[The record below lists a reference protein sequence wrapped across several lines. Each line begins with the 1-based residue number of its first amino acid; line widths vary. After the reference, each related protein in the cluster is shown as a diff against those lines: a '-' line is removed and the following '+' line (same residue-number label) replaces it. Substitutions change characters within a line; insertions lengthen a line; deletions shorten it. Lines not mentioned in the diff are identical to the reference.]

1 MPGYQVK
8 QQTVHVGALDYRI
21 ESLLDRTQYSDP
33 DGAAEAR
40 GIPEC
45 AWSFFGQLWPAGL
58 VLAEAMADI
67 APDGRRVL
75 EIGCG
80 LALAGIVAHRR
91 ALDVTV
97 SDIHPLGE
105 RFLRRNLALNQL
117 GPLPFRDLSWCEA
130 NPTLGRFD
138 LVIGSDVLYEREHP
152 EQLAGFLDAHTHAGA
167 DVMIVDPGRH
177 RSNEFSRR
185 MALRGFDCESTA
197 AGPGAAG
204 RTRVLRYRQR

>member
-8 QQTVHVGALDYRI
+8 QQTIHVGALDYRI
-21 ESLLDRTQYSDP
+21 ESLLDRAQYSDP
-33 DGAAEAR
+33 EGLAEAR

-45 AWSFFGQLWPAGL
+45 SWSFFGQLWPAGIL
-58 VLAEAMADI
+58 LAEAMVAVD
-67 APDGRRVL
+67 AEGRRVL

-105 RFLRRNLALNQL
+105 RFLLRNLALNQL
-117 GPLPFRDLSWCEA
+117 GPLPFRDVSWSES

-138 LVIGSDVLYEREHP
+138 LVIGSDLLYEREHP
-152 EQLAGFLDAHTHAGA
+152 EQLAVFLDAHTNVGA
-167 DVMIVDPGRH
+167 DVMIVDPGR
-177 RSNEFSRR
+177 RRCGEFSRR
-185 MALRGFDCESTA
+185 MAHRGFDCQSLGA
-197 AGPGAAG
+197 PG
-204 RTRVLRYRQR
+204 RSRMLRYRQR